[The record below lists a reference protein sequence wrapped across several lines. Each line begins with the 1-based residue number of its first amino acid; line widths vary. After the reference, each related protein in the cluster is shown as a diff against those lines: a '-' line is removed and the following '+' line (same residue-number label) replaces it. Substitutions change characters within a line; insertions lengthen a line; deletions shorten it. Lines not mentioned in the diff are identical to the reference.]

1 VPNPS
6 QIAAM
11 ELHMCLEIRIFIASS
26 NKLVQDETDRMS
38 HLVILINKL
47 INKVWNNF
55 KLIGTNNTSVVVPIF
70 KNGNRQDPNNYRDM
84 SLIHTLTK
92 LTSKLTSNIICKE
105 QAGLKTKEKCVA
117 QATTLYEI
125 IKRRNL

>member
-26 NKLVQDETDRMS
+26 NKLVQDETDPKS
-38 HLVILINKL
+38 HLAKLINNP

-70 KNGNRQDPNNYRDM
+70 KNGNRQDPNNYPD
-84 SLIHTLTK
+84 
-92 LTSKLTSNIICKE
+92 
-105 QAGLKTKEKCVA
+105 LKTKEKCVA

-125 IKRRNL
+125 IKRRKLET